1 MDSRSSTRVR
11 GLVRIADTISG
22 KKTVSAGRGLVGKSW
37 LYVLL
42 PGCRF
47 AKILRLIEARKHV
60 SVMLADTG
68 RRANAKESFVVSEV
82 RAT

>member
-11 GLVRIADTISG
+11 GLVRIADTIRGRS
-22 KKTVSAGRGLVGKSW
+22 TVFSGRGLVGKPW
-37 LYVLL
+37 FYVLL

-47 AKILRLIEARKHV
+47 AKILRPIKARKHV
-60 SVMLADTG
+60 SVMLAATG
-68 RRANAKESFVVSEV
+68 RRANAKESVVVSEV

>member
-22 KKTVSAGRGLVGKSW
+22 RSTVFAGRGLVGKSW
-37 LYVLL
+37 FCVLV

-47 AKILRLIEARKHV
+47 AKILRLIKARKHV
-60 SVMLADTG
+60 SVVLADTG
-68 RRANAKESFVVSEV
+68 RRENDKESVVVSEV

>member
-22 KKTVSAGRGLVGKSW
+22 RSTVFAGQGLVGKSW
-37 LYVLL
+37 FYMLM

-60 SVMLADTG
+60 YVVLADTG
-68 RRANAKESFVVSEV
+68 RRASAKESVVVSEV